1 MQQLYGFISP
11 QGQIARRILI
21 LRSSEC
27 KESLLS
33 KLPSAVLHLQ
43 RYCKNQRLQKESP
56 PFLYYPPFFLAKS
69 KYSSQNLW
77 SINNY
82 LYLCRVKC
90 LKITIMATQV
100 LQFNQAQQ
108 AVLNVISCLQSEQDL
123 ADLKRT
129 LVKFMNDRLQREMDK
144 LWESGEMS
152 NEKLQEMQSEHLRTA
167 YK

>member
-1 MQQLYGFISP
+1 
-11 QGQIARRILI
+11 
-21 LRSSEC
+21 
-27 KESLLS
+27 
-33 KLPSAVLHLQ
+33 
-43 RYCKNQRLQKESP
+43 
-56 PFLYYPPFFLAKS
+56 
-69 KYSSQNLW
+69 
-77 SINNY
+77 
-82 LYLCRVKC
+82 
-90 LKITIMATQV
+90 MATQV

-108 AVLNVISCLQSEQDL
+108 TVLNVISCLQSEQDL

>member
-1 MQQLYGFISP
+1 M
-11 QGQIARRILI
+11 
-21 LRSSEC
+21 
-27 KESLLS
+27 
-33 KLPSAVLHLQ
+33 
-43 RYCKNQRLQKESP
+43 
-56 PFLYYPPFFLAKS
+56 
-69 KYSSQNLW
+69 
-77 SINNY
+77 
-82 LYLCRVKC
+82 KC

-108 AVLNVISCLQSEQDL
+108 SVLNVISCLQSEQDL